1 MAPQRGGEGDPGG
14 SSAPQPLEADSG
26 SPPWRGSSAPPG
38 TETFSECGFAV
49 HACGPSAMP
58 HGMSDH
64 QPETLRSETPAEGV
78 LRGKECAAMVLVNKG
93 SEHTSLLGAEWEPP
107 SGSAKEPALG

>member
-1 MAPQRGGEGDPGG
+1 M
-14 SSAPQPLEADSG
+14 PLLERKPFRNVDLPSTLVVLL
-26 SPPWRGSSAPPG
+26 PCL
-38 TETFSECGFAV
+38 TECLITNLR
-49 HACGPSAMP
+49 
-58 HGMSDH
+58 
-64 QPETLRSETPAEGV
+64 LRSETPAEGV